1 MLDAETFYKITNTTQ
16 HSEFEAYLKRILFKP
31 KEREKFYN
39 ALLKVDCN
47 VYKDTFRDYFEEYN
61 AERKSHKQDYTPD
74 SVSKILATLTRSGAE
89 TFQKAGYSAYDP
101 TAGTGSLLI
110 QKWRDD
116 QLAETL
122 WSYAPHRYFYRADE
136 LADNVI
142 PYLIHNLAIR
152 GMNAIVVHGDCLE
165 GKVKQVY
172 FIQNSKDDFLRYS
185 DVNVMPHTK
194 AVAEEF
200 GIKEWKE
207 DEIKHIESGKVIWHR
222 ALPMRRMALEVNSNP
237 VPGEYSNP
245 KDLLQLKD
253 VASVERSKKNKIY
266 PKGAII
272 IQMSAT
278 RGEVGLLTSSGRV
291 GSQYAVAEPLRW
303 VDPGFLFYQLKR
315 NIKRHFHKYQT
326 GLNAT
331 LGTVENIPISVPM
344 YSFSV
349 LCGSR

>member
-16 HSEFEAYLKRILFKP
+16 HSEFEAYLKNILFKP
-31 KEREKFYN
+31 EEREKFYN
-39 ALLKVDCN
+39 AILKVDCN
-47 VYKDTFRDYFEEYN
+47 VYKDTFKDYFEEYN

-74 SVSKILATLTRSGAE
+74 EVSKILAMLTRSDAK

-122 WSYAPHRYFYRADE
+122 WSYAPHRYLYRADE

-165 GKVKQVY
+165 GRVKQVY

-185 DVNVMPHTK
+185 DVNVMPHSK
-194 AVAEEF
+194 MVAKEF
-200 GIKEWKE
+200 GVKKWTQS
-207 DEIKHIESGKVIWHR
+207 EIKHIESGKVVWHS
-222 ALPMRRMALEVNSNP
+222 ALPMQRKALEVNPNP
-237 VPGEYSNP
+237 MPGEYSNQN
-245 KDLLQLKD
+245 DHLQLKD

-266 PKGAII
+266 PKSAIV

-278 RGEVGLLTSSGRV
+278 RGEVGLLTSSGKV
-291 GSQYAVAEPLRW
+291 GSQYAVAEALPW
-303 VDPGFLFYQLKR
+303 VDSGFLFYCIKR
-315 NIKRHFHKYQT
+315 NIKKHFHKYQT

-331 LGTVENIPISVPM
+331 LDTVENIPIAMPICS
-344 YSFSV
+344 SSV